1 MNDVPPICCRPPK
14 VPPPVPVLIRP
25 RPSALILPFM
35 VNAMTGVAPTTSEV
49 FAGRDD
55 DVANATAAM
64 RAAVRRTRLELAAE
78 VPLPAAVEA
87 GIAAVTWWGW
97 SSRFLRFED
106 TIFPASFCIFGQI
119 KIGKLKT
126 AMYK

>member
-1 MNDVPPICCRPPK
+1 
-14 VPPPVPVLIRP
+14 
-25 RPSALILPFM
+25 
-35 VNAMTGVAPTTSEV
+35 MTGVGPTTSEV

-55 DVANATAAM
+55 VVAKATAAM

-97 SSRFLRFED
+97 SS
-106 TIFPASFCIFGQI
+106 
-119 KIGKLKT
+119 
-126 AMYK
+126 